1 MGEVEEVVKETPRRR
16 PPTTIS
22 TTIPFRPR
30 KLRKLTNTTT
40 SSNKNDL
47 ALTPPPVLLLPRPL
61 TSPGEIAAAIDH
73 LRLSDPLL
81 TPVIAAHEPPSF
93 PVPLPPFH
101 SLARSILYQQLS
113 PKAAS
118 TIYTRFLSLC
128 SSISVSPSSV
138 LSLSPQALRA
148 AGVSA
153 RKASY
158 LHDLALKFHSDV
170 LSEDKI
176 LASSDEGSL
185 MSALTAVRG
194 IGPWSVHMFMIFSLH
209 RPDVLPVGDLGVRKG
224 VRMLYGLD
232 KVPMAAEME
241 ALCESWRPYRSV
253 GAWYMW
259 RLAESTLSR
268 PG

>member
-16 PPTTIS
+16 PTTIS

-47 ALTPPPVLLLPRPL
+47 ALTPPRPPPPRPL
-61 TSPGEIAAAIDH
+61 TSQARSP
-73 LRLSDPLL
+73 
-81 TPVIAAHEPPSF
+81 PPSTTSASPTPPNPRHRRPRAPF
-93 PVPLPPFH
+93 LPRPAPPFH

-113 PKAAS
+113 RKPPPPSTPAS
-118 TIYTRFLSLC
+118 
-128 SSISVSPSSV
+128 SPSAPPSPSP
-138 LSLSPQALRA
+138 LLRPLLSPQALRA